1 MENVS
6 ARHATLI
13 SSLHNIYN
21 TLIAMRYI
29 SPSEVLKPPHSTESI
44 PEATLQPLGYEP
56 ETIQLI
62 RLIPLLRGDVAW
74 GFQNDGT
81 EILPRS
87 QGVSYAIERDTEWI
101 EYLRW
106 GDETMS
112 PNHRLLHPWMLR
124 LSIGRMY
131 PGQHGVDL
139 IYDTRTRTWDILCW
153 NKFGLLK

>member
-1 MENVS
+1 MEDVS
-6 ARHATLI
+6 AKHATLI

-29 SPSEVLKPPHSTESI
+29 SPSEVLQPPHSTESI

-62 RLIPLLRGDVAW
+62 RIIPLLRGDVAW

-87 QGVSYAIERDTEWI
+87 QVISYAIDRDTE
-101 EYLRW
+101 
-106 GDETMS
+106 
-112 PNHRLLHPWMLR
+112 
-124 LSIGRMY
+124 
-131 PGQHGVDL
+131 
-139 IYDTRTRTWDILCW
+139 
-153 NKFGLLK
+153 